1 MNGQEKMVKRSGVMF
16 GVFSSVSGLRVND
29 PTRAAAMLEAA
40 ETMRDSLKGLIAY
53 HDENDT
59 VA

>member
-1 MNGQEKMVKRSGVMF
+1 MVKRSGVMF

-53 HDENDT
+53 YNENDT